1 MTVVEA
7 LAVLAAGTLAGG
19 INTVI
24 GSGSLITF
32 PTLLAVGY
40 APVTANVTNT
50 VGLVPGSASGV
61 VGYCRELRG
70 HWRRCAILAI
80 GTTAG
85 AAGGAAAVM
94 ASGANEVV
102 IAAGAPLTVRLTAPA
117 TVLLERER

>member
-7 LAVLAAGTLAGG
+7 LAIVAGGALAGG

-50 VGLVPGSASGV
+50 GGLVPGSASGV
-61 VGYCRELRG
+61 VGYRRELRG
-70 HWRRCAILAI
+70 HWRRCAVLGI

-85 AAGGAAAVM
+85 AVIGG
-94 ASGANEVV
+94 
-102 IAAGAPLTVRLTAPA
+102 LL
-117 TVLLERER
+117 LLELPGAVFDAVVP